1 MNQVQQQRLQMA
13 HHLPSS
19 KHYFYVDDDAHPEDQ
34 EAAGSVALSDW
45 PPPRT
50 AAIARVVGGTTC
62 VKAAYMHD
70 RADLA
75 AGRTVGAACGGLG
88 LTGIDVRDEEGA
100 ETRYTMTDLK
110 HDVRVGLVH
119 IVGHTYAFQ
128 KDATPGA
135 EETLMLTR
143 GGKGKERA
151 KANAWFA
158 SAHGPSGDGT
168 FSCELCAEDNV
179 GAEQWFTIDPCQ
191 HGMCTSCIGRL
202 AANGAEMFHCPYC
215 KGGIRNYTGTVARA
229 APAWAKDSALI
240 MQDDTTDTAVCYVCR
255 ESGFLLV
262 CDGDGCNN
270 AAHHK

>member
-1 MNQVQQQRLQMA
+1 MAILQKPRLA
-13 HHLPSS
+13 
-19 KHYFYVDDDAHPEDQ
+19 
-34 EAAGSVALSDW
+34 
-45 PPPRT
+45 RT
-50 AAIARVVGGTTC
+50 C
-62 VKAAYMHD
+62 
-70 RADLA
+70 
-75 AGRTVGAACGGLG
+75 
-88 LTGIDVRDEEGA
+88 
-100 ETRYTMTDLK
+100 
-110 HDVRVGLVH
+110 
-119 IVGHTYAFQ
+119 
-128 KDATPGA
+128 
-135 EETLMLTR
+135 
-143 GGKGKERA
+143 KGKQQA
-151 KANAWFA
+151 TT
-158 SAHGPSGDGT
+158 SGPDGT

-270 AAHHK
+270 SAHHK